1 MPKEV
6 TPALNDNQAEA
17 VALIE
22 QKFWQHS
29 SIPTNEYLSEQLNV
43 GIPTIQRWW
52 QNAIFRDALIRRGV
66 DLRDDRSKSVLT
78 PQQLQVVNL
87 MLNQH
92 DKRSVREK
100 LDSVDITSQKYY
112 SWLRQPAFLQY
123 LQKRAEDLFASSDH
137 EGYLALLDTVKGGDI
152 QAIKLF
158 FEMRGKYTP
167 SAKIDV
173 NVETVM
179 IQLIEIVARH
189 VKDPMVLQSIADD
202 IDNVIGIKKPQIAL
216 PVGSS
221 NGNDGLDF

>member
-1 MPKEV
+1 MPEV
-6 TPALNDNQAEA
+6 KPALNDNQAEA

-22 QKFWQHS
+22 QKFWLHG

-43 GIPTIQRWW
+43 GIPTLQRWW

-66 DLRDDRSKSVLT
+66 DLRDNRSKNVLT

-92 DKRSVREK
+92 DKRSQREK
-100 LDSVDITSQKYY
+100 LAEAGITSQKYY

-167 SAKIDV
+167 SAKIDI

-179 IQLIEIVARH
+179 IQIVEIIGRH
-189 VKDPMVLQSIADD
+189 VKEPATLQAIADD
-202 IDNVIGIKKPQIAL
+202 IDNVIGIRKPQIAL

-221 NGNDGLDF
+221 NGDGGLDF